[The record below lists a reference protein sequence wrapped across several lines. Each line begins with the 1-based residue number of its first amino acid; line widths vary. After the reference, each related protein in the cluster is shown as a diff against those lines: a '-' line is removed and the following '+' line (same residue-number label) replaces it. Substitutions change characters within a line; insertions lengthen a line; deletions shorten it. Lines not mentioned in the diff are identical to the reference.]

1 MAKISNVHAREILD
15 SRGNPTVEVVIILED
30 LTKAVAS
37 VPSGASTGEREAV
50 ELRDEDMSRYGG
62 KGVLKAVA
70 HVNETLFP
78 KLKGID
84 ASEQEKI
91 DHIMIDEDGT
101 SNKTRL
107 GANALLGVS
116 MAVARAEAL
125 SRKQELFEYLG
136 GGESVL
142 LPTPCFNS
150 INGGAHADN
159 KVDFQEFKFNPIG
172 AKNFREAMQMGSE
185 TYQILK
191 SLLKKRGYS
200 TGVGDEGGFAPDLSS
215 NEEAVEIMIEA
226 IEKAGYVPGKD
237 IAIGLDPAV
246 SELWR
251 DGVYEFWKSTKEKKT
266 SLEMIAMWE
275 RWVRDYP
282 IVSIEDALGEKDWE
296 GWKEITLRLGDKIQ
310 LVGDDLFCTNP
321 EIISRGIQDAIANA
335 VLIKVNQI
343 GTVTE
348 TFEAIKIAKDA
359 GYTIYISHRSGETTD
374 DFIADLAV
382 ATNAG
387 QIKSGATCRGERLAK
402 YNRLLV
408 IEGILGERAIYAGNK
423 NFVK

>member
-1 MAKISNVHAREILD
+1 MAKISNIYAREILD
-15 SRGNPTVEVVIILED
+15 SRGNPTVEVGVILED
-30 LTKAVAS
+30 GVCAIAG

-50 ELRDEDMSRYGG
+50 ELRDEDVSRYAG
-62 KGVLKAVA
+62 KGVLKAVS
-70 HVNETLFP
+70 HVNEILFP

-91 DHIMIDEDGT
+91 DHAMIDEDGT
-101 SNKTRL
+101 PNKARL
-107 GANALLGVS
+107 GANALLGIS

-125 SRKQELFEYLG
+125 SRKQELFQYLG
-136 GGESVL
+136 NEESVL

-159 KVDFQEFKFNPIG
+159 RIDFQEFKFNPIG
-172 AKNFREAMQMGSE
+172 AKSFREAMQMGSE

-191 SLLKKRGYS
+191 SLLKKQGYA

-215 NEEAVEIMIEA
+215 NEEAVEIMIAA

-251 DGVYEFWKSTKEKKT
+251 DGMYEFWKSTKEKKT
-266 SLEMIAMWE
+266 SSEMITMWE

-296 GWKEITLRLGDKIQ
+296 GWKELTLRLGDKIQ
-310 LVGDDLFCTNP
+310 LVGDDLFCTNSD
-321 EIISRGIQDAIANA
+321 IITRGIQDKIANA

-343 GTVTE
+343 GTITE
-348 TFEAIKIAKDA
+348 TLEAIKIAKDA
-359 GYTIYISHRSGETTD
+359 GYTVYISHRSGETID

-408 IEGILGERAIYAGNK
+408 IEEVLGKHAVYAGNK

>member
-1 MAKISNVHAREILD
+1 MAKISNIYAREILD
-15 SRGNPTVEVVIILED
+15 SRGNPTVEVVVTLED
-30 LTKAVAS
+30 DVRAAAG

-50 ELRDEDMSRYGG
+50 ELRDDDATRYGG
-62 KGVLKAVA
+62 KGVLKAVS
-70 HVNETLFP
+70 HVNTTLFP

-91 DHIMIDEDGT
+91 DRIMIDEDGT
-101 SNKTRL
+101 PNKARL
-107 GANALLGVS
+107 GANALLGIS

-125 SRKQELFEYLG
+125 SRKQELFKYLG
-136 GGESVL
+136 GEEATL

-159 KVDFQEFKFNPIG
+159 KIDFQEFKFNPIG
-172 AKNFREAMQMGSE
+172 AKSFKEAMQMGSE
-185 TYQILK
+185 TYQTLK
-191 SLLKKRGYS
+191 SLLKKRGHT
-200 TGVGDEGGFAPDLSS
+200 TGVGDEGGFAPNLSS
-215 NEEAVEIMIEA
+215 NEEAVEIMVEA
-226 IEKAGYVPGKD
+226 IEKAGYIPGKD

-296 GWKEITLRLGDKIQ
+296 GWKEITLRLGGKIQ

-321 EIISRGIQDAIANA
+321 EIITRGIEDGVANA

-343 GTVTE
+343 GTITE
-348 TFEAIKIAKDA
+348 TLKAIKIAKNA
-359 GYTIYISHRSGETTD
+359 GYTVYISHRSGETTD

-382 ATNAG
+382 ATSAG

-408 IEGILGERAIYAGNK
+408 IEEVLGERALYAGEK
-423 NFVK
+423 NFLK

>member
-1 MAKISNVHAREILD
+1 MAKISNIHAREILD
-15 SRGNPTVEVVIILED
+15 SRGNPTVEVVVTLED
-30 LTKAVAS
+30 LTKAVAG

-50 ELRDEDMSRYGG
+50 ELRDNDESRYGG
-62 KGVLKAVA
+62 KGVLRAVS
-70 HVNETLFP
+70 HVNEILFP

-101 SNKTRL
+101 PNKARL
-107 GANALLGVS
+107 GANALLGIS

-125 SRKQELFEYLG
+125 SRKQELFQYLG
-136 GGESVL
+136 GEESVL

-185 TYQILK
+185 TYQVLK
-191 SLLKKRGYS
+191 SLLKKRGHT

-282 IVSIEDALGEKDWE
+282 IVSIEDALGEKDWD
-296 GWKEITLRLGDKIQ
+296 GWKELTLRLGDKIQ
-310 LVGDDLFCTNP
+310 LVGDDLFCTNS
-321 EIISRGIQDAIANA
+321 EIITRGIQDKVANA

-343 GTVTE
+343 GTITE
-348 TFEAIKIAKDA
+348 TLKAIEIAKNA
-359 GYTIYISHRSGETTD
+359 GYTVYISHRSGETTD

-382 ATNAG
+382 AMNAG

-408 IEGILGERAIYAGNK
+408 IEDVLGERALYAGEK
-423 NFVK
+423 NFLK